1 MWQKRIWSPDE
12 KPALS
17 GQYFIYVWRWRQ
29 EGEEEGGEKKRLRD
43 SSCFPPLDHIV
54 GHAYRVTLSLPVICQ
69 RFQYPP
75 PRSCLLGAIP
85 TSCKHSHGVVLDHMY
100 DVRAVMA
107 VSCVTCLTWKTK
119 IWSVIVVVISDKL
132 LELQSSY
139 FTFMEDS
146 EFHFIYKS
154 WQVELIDWGC
164 YTEIV
169 VRKCIIKIRVR
180 MMGLSVTTNQCIRQA
195 GIGRRCFGNNE
206 RDENVNNLSWK
217 ELNFLL

>member
-1 MWQKRIWSPDE
+1 MRKN
-12 KPALS
+12 
-17 GQYFIYVWRWRQ
+17 
-29 EGEEEGGEKKRLRD
+29 RLRD

-54 GHAYRVTLSLPVICQ
+54 GHAQRVTLSLPVICQ

-107 VSCVTCLTWKTK
+107 VSCVTCLCLTWKTK

-146 EFHFIYKS
+146 EFLFIYKS

-180 MMGLSVTTNQCIRQA
+180 MMGLSVPTNYQPTRSSMQRERE
-195 GIGRRCFGNNE
+195 RRFGNNE
-206 RDENVNNLSWK
+206 RDSMLTIYHEKS
-217 ELNFLL
+217 